1 VSFQDEANA
10 FTLYLIKQA
19 LPVIPHKLIS
29 GSNFAT
35 LAILGS
41 SLQVRSVID
50 YVQANSP
57 SEYRR
62 PNQVTL
68 LAPNLYITRI
78 NNSLD
83 IRGSTCIGAV
93 VFKGTSKELQRSIK
107 SAALSAHRWGLGEIL
122 IEPGADKELEF
133 K

>member
-1 VSFQDEANA
+1 MTFQDEANA
-10 FTLYLIKQA
+10 FALYLIKRA
-19 LPVIPHKLIS
+19 LPVIPAKLIS
-29 GSNFAT
+29 GSNFTT

-41 SLQVRSVID
+41 TAQVRAVID

-62 PNQVTL
+62 PNSVTL
-68 LAPNLYITRI
+68 LAPNLYVTRI
-78 NNSLD
+78 NNALD

-93 VFKGTSKELQRSIK
+93 IFKDTVKELQRSIK
-107 SAALSAHRWGLGEIL
+107 IAVISAQRWGLGEIL
-122 IEPGADKELEF
+122 IEPDADKELEF